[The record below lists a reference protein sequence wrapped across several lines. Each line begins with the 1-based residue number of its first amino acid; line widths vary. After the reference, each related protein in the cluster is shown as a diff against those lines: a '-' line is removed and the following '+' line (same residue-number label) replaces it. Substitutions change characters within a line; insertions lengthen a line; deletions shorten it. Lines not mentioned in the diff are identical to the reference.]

1 MLQLRRVLLL
11 LCALS
16 CTHVTSGCRSRQ
28 RTTTSAPMGSRAPQ
42 RVRLNVNWPGL
53 IDREALVRVRFRVH
67 ADGHVSEVEL
77 MDGGF
82 HEKRFV
88 DEVFRAM
95 KTAKFKPA
103 MKNGVPLDDY
113 CATQPVVFS
122 LGAEAKGI
130 TQEFRTELNKV
141 EKLVRSG
148 DNAGAHFHAEWML
161 SEKAKLLYEY
171 AALQAQL
178 AFTHAS
184 VGNVHRAIAA
194 AHAGSERKSPT
205 QREFSLEELAP
216 PNSASYYMLPKE
228 IVTNLLEMRFRLAAS
243 KGMLLESLVAYQEMA
258 GLVNIP
264 ADDPRARAAAVI
276 VTALKGDEPLVA
288 QLRVDESGVVAHKL
302 FRRTFSITPRTGEVG
317 RVQVG
322 CAGQTRVMDYQPGV
336 EWTIPAKWEDCAT
349 LVQAAPG
356 TEFDFIEYMPGSAE
370 VVLPPT

>member
-1 MLQLRRVLLL
+1 MLQIRRTLLF

-16 CTHVTSGCRSRQ
+16 CIQVPTRAAAD
-28 RTTTSAPMGSRAPQ
+28 SAPPLNRDEIQSPE
-42 RVRLNVNWPGL
+42 RVRLNVNWPGDF
-53 IDREALVRVRFRVH
+53 DREALVRVRFRVH

-77 MDGGF
+77 LDGGF

-103 MKNGVPLDDY
+103 MRNGVPLDDY
-113 CATQPVVFS
+113 CATQPIVFA

-130 TQEFRTELNKV
+130 TPVFRRELSKV

-216 PNSASYYMLPKE
+216 PNSASYYMLPQE
-228 IVTNLLEMRFRLAAS
+228 VVTNLLEMRFKLAAS
-243 KGMLLESLVAYQEMA
+243 KGMLLESILAYQELA
-258 GLVNIP
+258 GLVKIP
-264 ADDPRARAAAVI
+264 GEDPRARAAVAI
-276 VTALKGDEPLVA
+276 VNALKGDKPLVA
-288 QLRVDESGVVAHKL
+288 QLRVDESRFVSHEL
-302 FRRTFSITPRTGEVG
+302 FRRTFSIAPRTGAIEKVHLS
-317 RVQVG
+317 
-322 CAGQTRVMDYQPGV
+322 CAGRNRVLAYQPGV
-336 EWTIPAKWEDCAT
+336 EWTIPAKWEKCAAV
-349 LVQAAPG
+349 VQAEPG
-356 TEFDFIEYMPGSAE
+356 TEFDFVEYTPGTDAI
-370 VVLPPT
+370 VLPEG